1 MTWKHSL
8 SAIALVT
15 AVVCSLAGCGETAV
29 STATQST
36 DITTSVASSVGARTA
51 TTILP
56 TNVPPS
62 QGERPSPPTI
72 DYAVAATKLGVT
84 EQQLRDALSSNNKS
98 PPDFSAAAAT
108 LGVTEESLR
117 EALGFQSGNQ
127 PIGSPPA
134 GNQRAGIPPT
144 VTPESN

>member
-1 MTWKHSL
+1 MTWKQSL
-8 SAIALVT
+8 GAIALMT

-36 DITTSVASSVGARTA
+36 DITTSVASSVGDGTA
-51 TTILP
+51 TTVLL
-56 TNVPPS
+56 PPS
-62 QGERPSPPTI
+62 QGERPSPPTL
-72 DYAVAATKLGVT
+72 DYAAAATKLGVT
-84 EQQLRDALSSNNKS
+84 EQRLRDALLSNNQS

-108 LGVTEESLR
+108 LGVTEEFLR
-117 EALGFQSGNQ
+117 EALGFQLGNQ
-127 PIGSPPA
+127 PIGSPPG